1 MDCCCSNKKVIDLSQ
16 YGIDNVKEVF
26 YNISYDDLF
35 KHETDNNL
43 QGYEKGFLT
52 NTGAVNVDTGIF
64 TGRSPKDKYIV
75 KESENEKN
83 VWWASP
89 ERKGSDN
96 KPISEETWAHLKGIA
111 KQQLSGKK
119 LYVSDAFCGANKN
132 TRIKIRVITEVA
144 WASHFVKNMF
154 VRPTEEELKDFTPDF
169 VVYHA
174 CKAVNPQWKEQNLNS
189 EVFVAFNL
197 KERMAVIGG
206 SWYGGEIKKGF

>member
-75 KESENEKN
+75 KSQRMKKTSGGPALNAKVLTTN
-83 VWWASP
+83 LFQ
-89 ERKGSDN
+89 RKHG
-96 KPISEETWAHLKGIA
+96 
-111 KQQLSGKK
+111 
-119 LYVSDAFCGANKN
+119 
-132 TRIKIRVITEVA
+132 RI
-144 WASHFVKNMF
+144 
-154 VRPTEEELKDFTPDF
+154 
-169 VVYHA
+169 
-174 CKAVNPQWKEQNLNS
+174 
-189 EVFVAFNL
+189 
-197 KERMAVIGG
+197 
-206 SWYGGEIKKGF
+206 